1 MGKAFKS
8 YWKFVQSL
16 FVFFYAFRKKNILK
30 WDNLG
35 KNTFLNRFLALSV
48 KEDFEKERIKI
59 FQKQQQNCWIGR
71 TAQTFCFY

>member
-8 YWKFVQSL
+8 YWKFVQTL
-16 FVFFYAFRKKNILK
+16 FVFFMLLEKKNILK

-48 KEDFEKERIKI
+48 KEDF
-59 FQKQQQNCWIGR
+59 
-71 TAQTFCFY
+71 